1 MARFLL
7 RRLGLA
13 VPALWLVSALIFS
26 LAEIVP
32 GDVARTILGPY
43 ATPAQ
48 IAALRHQLGADRPLV
63 VRYAAWLGGFIT
75 GNWGDSLVLR
85 RPVRPF
91 VFTRLANSLQLALV
105 TLVLVIPVSLAL
117 GILAGLHE
125 DRPLDRVISLVGL
138 SLTAIPEFVSG
149 VILLVVLGVG
159 LGWFPIIAQPP
170 PGVGPVG
177 RVRYLVLPAIP
188 LMFVL
193 FGYIARMAR
202 AGMVDVMGSGYIRTA
217 VLKGLPPLH
226 VIFHHA
232 LRNALLPAI
241 AVIGSQIGWLVGGL
255 VVVETL
261 FTYPGLGKLIY
272 DSAIGHD
279 VPVLEA
285 TALLVATIFMLSN
298 LAADAV
304 VALLQPRVRFSS

>member
-7 RRLGLA
+7 RRLGLV
-13 VPALWLVSALIFS
+13 VPALWLVSALIFA

-32 GDVARTILGPY
+32 GDVARTVLGPY
-43 ATPAQ
+43 ATPDQVAS
-48 IAALRHQLGADRPLV
+48 LRHQLGADRPLV
-63 VRYAAWLGGFIT
+63 VRYAAWLGGFVT
-75 GNWGDSLVLR
+75 GNWGDSLVLH

-91 VFTRLANSLQLALV
+91 VFARLGNSLQLALV
-105 TLVLVIPVSLAL
+105 ALVLVIPVSLAL
-117 GILAGLHE
+117 GVLAGLHE
-125 DRPLDRVISLVGL
+125 DRPLDLVISLVGL

-149 VILLVVLGVG
+149 VILLVVLGVQ
-159 LGWFPIIAQPP
+159 LRWFPIIAQPP
-170 PGVGPVG
+170 PGVGPAG
-177 RVRYLVLPAIP
+177 RIRYLALPAIP
-188 LMFVL
+188 IAFVL

-202 AGMVDVMGSGYIRTA
+202 AGMVDVMGSAYIRTA
-217 VLKGLPPLH
+217 VLKGLPPLY
-226 VIFHHA
+226 VITHHA

-272 DSAIGHD
+272 DSALAHD

-285 TALLVATIFMLSN
+285 TALLVAAIFMLSN
-298 LAADAV
+298 LAADAM
-304 VALLQPRVRFSS
+304 VALLQPRVRSSS